1 MCGVDAIQRKIK
13 SSQRKKQSNGGVS
26 EQNPSECTYMY
37 KEAKGTTEK
46 NGGVDV
52 LCIMFVTAAVFQFEI
67 SALNAEAPS
76 NADEDNDKKTAT
88 GVCELTEFK

>member
-1 MCGVDAIQRKIK
+1 
-13 SSQRKKQSNGGVS
+13 
-26 EQNPSECTYMY
+26 MY

-46 NGGVDV
+46 SGGVDV

-76 NADEDNDKKTAT
+76 NADEDNAKKTAT
-88 GVCELTEFK
+88 GVCELTEFKCERKARDNRNKEVEWTYFLACS